1 MWADGQRDLPEE
13 RDTEP
18 GRGADGEWSLAGQT
32 LGRGEGACLFYKSPL
47 PKPFVLG
54 VNSERRGSSG
64 NTGCIHYLWVHVT
77 VPKGSSSGLGCPGRP
92 TRPEGPREGGTGC
105 ICGQLGFST
114 EVSLRLENNFGF
126 Y

>member
-18 GRGADGEWSLAGQT
+18 GWGADGEWSLAGQT

-77 VPKGSSSGLGCPGRP
+77 VPKGAAQGWAARAAIPDPRGPGKEGLGA
-92 TRPEGPREGGTGC
+92 
-105 ICGQLGFST
+105 SAA
-114 EVSLRLENNFGF
+114 SLASPLKSV
-126 Y
+126 YV